1 MSKNDKNKK
10 EIHTSEG
17 NDVLFP
23 LIFGIVATILMAIV
37 SHFIGNYTFINPH
50 LIQMGIFYLCIYYSC
65 TSAGISDVQCG
76 HFVARISI

>member
-23 LIFGIVATILMAIV
+23 IIFGIAATILMVIIPQC
-37 SHFIGNYTFINPH
+37 IG
-50 LIQMGIFYLCIYYSC
+50 G
-65 TSAGISDVQCG
+65 
-76 HFVARISI
+76 